1 MNQANFLLGYEV
13 ITMIIVLFTTKEKSL
28 GTDFNQ
34 ENLAIVLV
42 FTKTLTHVVWY
53 SPARNAHARLKDI
66 YLEIHPSSPLLP
78 EKLMAFKAGQTT
90 KVWSVIPR
98 VIKVQ

>member
-1 MNQANFLLGYEV
+1 MNVRDHCSCIYKNSDPCG
-13 ITMIIVLFTTKEKSL
+13 M
-28 GTDFNQ
+28 
-34 ENLAIVLV
+34 
-42 FTKTLTHVVWY
+42 Y